1 MSRRTYLRR
10 FTAGLALFGL
20 LNGLGSFAY
29 AAGEPGLARIRD
41 AEIEQY
47 LRQWETPVWKAAG
60 LSPDAMNIVLVND
73 NEINSFVAGGQN
85 IFVYTGLLLR
95 SDNANQVVGV
105 LAHETGHIAGGHLAR
120 MGEAI
125 EKAEIVQILGVLL
138 GAAGMIAG
146 GGGAGAAGAGA
157 GASLAER
164 SFLSFSRTQER
175 SADQA
180 AVNFLER
187 TGQSARGLLD
197 FFKKLEGQEL
207 LSARR
212 QDPYLLTHPLTED
225 RITFIQHFLQDSK
238 YADAPEPAAYKEEF
252 ARMTGKLI
260 GFLWPVPRVFQ
271 RYKEADNSIE
281 ARYARS
287 IAEHRLGNESA
298 ALKLIDSLLAEKS
311 NDPYFNELK
320 GQFLFE
326 GGKVHEAVAPYQ
338 RANQL
343 LPHNPLIETE
353 MAQAMVESG
362 NPRFEKEALAA
373 LEDAAGSDK
382 DNSLTWRMIATI
394 RGRQG
399 DEGGA
404 SLALAEE
411 AYTEGRYR
419 EARGQAKRAQ
429 KLLPVGSPGA
439 LRAQDIEQAASKA
452 IKDSRR

>member
-1 MSRRTYLRR
+1 MRR
-10 FTAGLALFGL
+10 FIAGLALFGFL
-20 LNGLGSFAY
+20 SGLSNSTY

-47 LRQWETPVWKAAG
+47 LRQWASPVWKEAG
-60 LSPDAMNIVLVND
+60 LNPQHVQIVLVND
-73 NEINSFVAGGQN
+73 NEINAFVAGGLN
-85 IFVYTGLLLR
+85 IFIYSGLLIQ
-95 SDNANQVVGV
+95 SDSANQVIGV
-105 LAHETGHIAGGHLAR
+105 MAHETGHIAGGHLAR

-125 EKAEIVQILGVLL
+125 EKAEIVQILGLLL

-146 GGGAGAAGAGA
+146 GGGAGAAGIGA
-157 GASLAER
+157 GASMAER

-187 TGQSARGLLD
+187 TGQSARGLYE
-197 FFKKLEGQEL
+197 FMKKLQGQEF

-225 RITFIQHFLQDSK
+225 RITFLEHFLETSK
-238 YADAPEPAAYKEEF
+238 YANTKESAAYKEEH
-252 ARMTGKLI
+252 ARMRGKLI
-260 GFLWPVPRVFQ
+260 GFLWPTPRVFQ
-271 RYKEADNSIE
+271 RYQETDNSIE
-281 ARYARS
+281 SRYARA
-287 IAEHRLGNESA
+287 IVEHRLGKEA
-298 ALKLIDSLLAEKS
+298 VALNLIDSLLAEKP

-326 GGKVHEAVAPYQ
+326 GGKVREAVAPYQ
-338 RANQL
+338 KANQL
-343 LPHNPLIETE
+343 LPNNPLIETE
-353 MAQAMVESG
+353 MAQTMVESG
-362 NPRFEKEALAA
+362 DPRFEKEALAA
-373 LEDAAGSDK
+373 LDDAAGRDK
-382 DNSLTWRMIATI
+382 DNGLTWHMIATI

-411 AYTEGRYR
+411 AYTEGRYP

-429 KLLPVGSPGA
+429 KLLPAGSPGA

-452 IKDSRR
+452 IKDSKR